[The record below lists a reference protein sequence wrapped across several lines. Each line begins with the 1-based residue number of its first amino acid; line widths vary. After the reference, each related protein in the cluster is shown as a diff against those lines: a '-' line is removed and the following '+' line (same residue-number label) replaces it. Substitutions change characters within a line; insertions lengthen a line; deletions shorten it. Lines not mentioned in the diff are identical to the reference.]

1 MTTRAKLTVYAAL
14 ATALASLCMIPLLTT
29 RSWLTHAVL
38 VVAVLAAV
46 GAGLRR
52 SPLYRWTVPVG
63 QLLVLFLLLLIG
75 FAGAGGLLGGV
86 LPGPSSMRVLDQVF
100 AAGLDDIQQYAIP
113 APPTA
118 GLRLILV
125 SAVGLIAVAVDTVA
139 VTYRRSALAGLPLL
153 ALYSIGN
160 GLAGDHGSWFW
171 FAVAAAGYLL
181 LLFAEGQDRVSRWG
195 RVFRGTARGTVGS
208 GTVSPGGQQVGILAL
223 AVAMLLPA
231 VLPHWSSGL
240 LHSDSTGSVG
250 KGAGGSVATSL
261 DPMVS
266 LEAAITR
273 PTDAELL
280 SYTLDS
286 EQADQTYLRTGSL
299 DQFDGTNWRL
309 SSTTFNDLPESLP
322 NPEGLRNADV
332 PRIEGDFQVG
342 DGLAKSWLPMPYP
355 AASVR
360 VPNRNDWKLDPLTR
374 TVVPVTDK
382 AIRGLH
388 YHVSALDLRPTAN
401 ELRLA
406 PAAPQ
411 DVRDRYTAVPA
422 DLPGVVAEK
431 ARQVTGGA
439 QNDYDRAM
447 ALVSWFNGPDFTYD
461 TTVAAGTG
469 SNAIAVFLRDRRGF
483 CVHFASTMAA
493 MARSLKIPARVAVG
507 FTPGD
512 NKGGNVY
519 SVSGRMYHA
528 WPELYFA
535 GYGWMRFEPTPSRGV
550 PTHYTEAANAP
561 TTAPTQHPTTAP
573 QTTSAAPA
581 PSASSACD
589 AKQRQLG
596 ECGPKGKAAAHA
608 AEESWLLSGQVLGTL
623 AVVLALIALLLAPM
637 FWRTAVRRRR
647 LGGGGRRR
655 PGGPGPG
662 ELTDAQVLA
671 AWDELV
677 DSAWDL
683 GIPPDESRTPR
694 AAARRIAE
702 TAELDAD
709 SAAAAGRLA
718 LATERV
724 LYAPPGQVTTAP
736 LAADVH
742 TARRGLR
749 ASAGRAGRTRALLLP
764 PSSAQLWWRMSDA
777 VRAAQAAVG
786 SRTARA
792 GEAVA
797 APVRRLSAPVR
808 RVFTRRPGPDAPGS
822 DAPGSGG
829 AES

>member
-14 ATALASLCMIPLLTT
+14 ATALASLCMLPLLTT

-38 VVAVLAAV
+38 VIAVLAAV
-46 GAGLRR
+46 GVGLRR
-52 SPLYRWTVPVG
+52 SPLYRWTVPVA
-63 QLLVLFLLLLIG
+63 QLLVLLLLMLVG
-75 FAGAGGLLGGV
+75 FAGAGGVLGGLV
-86 LPGPSSMRVLDQVF
+86 PGPSSMRVLDQVF
-100 AAGLDDIQQYAIP
+100 SSGLDDIQQYAIP

-125 SAVGLIAVAVDTVA
+125 SAVGLIAVAVDTIA

-195 RVFRGTARGTVGS
+195 RVFRGSARGTVGS
-208 GTVSPGGQQVGILAL
+208 GTVSPGGRQVGVLAL
-223 AVAMLLPA
+223 AVAILLPV

-240 LHSDSTGSVG
+240 LDPASGGTAG
-250 KGAGGSVATSL
+250 KGVGGSVATSL

-286 EQADQTYLRTGSL
+286 EQADQIYLRTGSL

-309 SSTTFNDLPESLP
+309 SSTAVTDLPESLP
-322 NPEGLRNADV
+322 NPEGLRNANV
-332 PRIEGDFQVG
+332 PRIEGDFTVS

-355 AASVR
+355 AASVQ
-360 VPNRNDWKLDPLTR
+360 VPNRGDWKLDPLTR
-374 TVVPVTDK
+374 TVVPANDK
-382 AIRGLH
+382 AIRGLR
-388 YHVSALDLRPTAN
+388 YHVSALDLRPTAT

-406 PAAPQ
+406 PPGPQ
-411 DVRDRYTAVPA
+411 DIRDRYTAVPS
-422 DLPGVVAEK
+422 DLPGVVSDQ
-431 ARQVTGGA
+431 ARQITSGA
-439 QNDYDRAM
+439 KNDYDRAM
-447 ALVSWFNGPDFTYD
+447 ALVSWFTGPDFTYD

-519 SVSGRMYHA
+519 TVSGRMYHA

-550 PTHYTEAANAP
+550 PTRYSEASNAP
-561 TTAPTQHPTTAP
+561 TTAPTQHPTAAP
-573 QTTSAAPA
+573 QSASAAPV
-581 PSASSACD
+581 PSSGSDCD

-596 ECGPKGKAAAHA
+596 DCGPKSKAAAHA

-623 AVVLALIALLLAPM
+623 AAVLALIALLLAPM
-637 FWRTAVRRRR
+637 LWRTALRRRR

-655 PGGPGPG
+655 PGGTGPG

-694 AAARRIAE
+694 AAARRITE

-709 SAAAAGRLA
+709 SAAATGRLA

-724 LYAPPGQVTTAP
+724 LYAPPGQGTAAP
-736 LAADVH
+736 LAADVR

-749 ASAGRAGRTRALLLP
+749 ASAGRAERTRALLLP
-764 PSSAQLWWRMSDA
+764 PSSAQLWWRISDA
-777 VRAAQAAVG
+777 VRAARTAVG
-786 SRTARA
+786 TRAARA
-792 GEAVA
+792 NEAA
-797 APVRRLSAPVR
+797 SGPLR
-808 RVFTRRPGPDAPGS
+808 RVLTRRPKPDAPES
-822 DAPGSGG
+822 DTTQS
-829 AES
+829 